1 MSIEKSIMSPIYL
14 DYAATTPM
22 DPLVAQKM
30 AGCLTLDG
38 NFANPASRS
47 HQYGWMAEQ
56 AVENARRQM
65 AQLINSDVREIVWT
79 SGATEA
85 NNLALKG
92 VAQQHGKNGKHIIT
106 SVIEHK
112 AVLDPCK
119 YLEEQGFEVTYL
131 TPQSDGT
138 VSLQQVQDAVRDDT
152 ILVSLMYVNNELGC
166 VNPIVQVG
174 EYCRSKNILL
184 HVDGA
189 QAVGKIP
196 VDVQLDNI
204 DLLSISAHKFYGP
217 KGMGVLYVKRGVK
230 IAAQIHGGGHER
242 GMRSGTLATHQI
254 VGLGEAAQIAKDS
267 IQQEE
272 ARISALREQLWN
284 GLQKMDC
291 VSLNGQAQKNVPGIL
306 NISFAGVDGESLLL
320 SLADLAVSSGSA
332 CNSATMAPSYVLKAV
347 GLDDDLA
354 HASIRFSMGRFTT
367 VDEVNQAISSVS
379 NAVTRL
385 TAWGLA
391 DC

>member
-1 MSIEKSIMSPIYL
+1 MTPIYL

-22 DPLVAQKM
+22 DPLVAKKM
-30 AGCLTLDG
+30 ASCLTLDG

-47 HQYGWMAEQ
+47 HQFGWMAEQ
-56 AVENARRQM
+56 AVENARRQI
-65 AQLINSDVREIVWT
+65 AQLINCDVREIVWT

-85 NNLALKG
+85 NNLAIKG
-92 VAQQHGKNGKHIIT
+92 VAEQHGQQGKHIIT

-112 AVLDPCK
+112 AVLDPCQ
-119 YLEEQGFEVTYL
+119 YLAEQGFEVTYL
-131 TPQSDGT
+131 TPQKDGT

-166 VNPIVQVG
+166 VNPIKQVG
-174 EYCRSKNILL
+174 EYCRSKNILF

-254 VGLGEAAQIAKDS
+254 VGLGEAAQIVKDS

-284 GLQKMDC
+284 GLQQMDC

-367 VDEVNQAISSVS
+367 ADEVNQAISSVS
-379 NAVTRL
+379 KAVTRL
-385 TAWGLA
+385 KA
-391 DC
+391 